1 MRDDIQGGVLA
12 TLIRRPAGGCLLRWW
27 RHRPGRDHRCGW
39 RMDQRRWRPG
49 SSHDGSR
56 CGTDLAQ
63 PSARAVGKLR
73 AGRFGKAARA
83 MSGDPSERRLLI
95 TGIVGTVIAALCCFT
110 PVLAVLLGFV
120 GLSALLGWLDVVLLP
135 ALAVFIGLT
144 IYALWRRQRNARNS

>member
-1 MRDDIQGGVLA
+1 
-12 TLIRRPAGGCLLRWW
+12 
-27 RHRPGRDHRCGW
+27 
-39 RMDQRRWRPG
+39 
-49 SSHDGSR
+49 
-56 CGTDLAQ
+56 
-63 PSARAVGKLR
+63 
-73 AGRFGKAARA
+73 

-110 PVLAVLLGFV
+110 PVLAVLLSFV